1 MPLLRYDHL
10 HYRFV
15 LLTLLTLLV
24 VIYRLLICASG
35 GVRAFLLKTRYRRIR
50 TDCIDIVMEKSHCGD
65 WFLLYLLGQNI
76 EPVIFKEVV
85 QELAKK
91 LGYRSKDSGGGE
103 A

>member
-1 MPLLRYDHL
+1 MWSHIPN
-10 HYRFV
+10 RFV
-15 LLTLLTLLV
+15 ILSLLTFLV
-24 VIYRLLICASG
+24 VIYRFLICVSG
-35 GVRAFLLKTRYRRIR
+35 GVRCFLLKTRYRRIR
-50 TDCIDIVMEKSHCGD
+50 TDCIDIVMEKSLCGD

-91 LGYRSKDSGGGE
+91 LGYRSKDSVE